1 MNTLTKNG
9 KTITYTIIPKDNK
22 KTYFR
27 VKQHMV
33 VVTTH
38 PLAQRDRI
46 ERFILDRFDMFYEKT
61 HEVKHEESDDEI
73 TLWGK
78 MYTLILTHGAFKYT
92 ISEDVIYLSSRQ
104 EDMVLNKKRIYF
116 AEMEKILPLL
126 HQKIDPKLMHLGL
139 SPLPIKLKNLK
150 SKFGSYHIR
159 KREITLNIFLSTLD
173 PIYLEYVL
181 YHEYAHVIEFNHSKA
196 FYHVLDQ
203 LMPNHHVYQ
212 KDLKKIAIH

>member
-1 MNTLTKNG
+1 ML
-9 KTITYTIIPKDNK
+9 
-22 KTYFR
+22 FR
-27 VKQHMV
+27 
-33 VVTTH
+33 
-38 PLAQRDRI
+38 
-46 ERFILDRFDMFYEKT
+46 
-61 HEVKHEESDDEI
+61 S
-73 TLWGK
+73 
-78 MYTLILTHGAFKYT
+78 
-92 ISEDVIYLSSRQ
+92 
-104 EDMVLNKKRIYF
+104 MVLNKKRIYF